1 MIQRIR
7 KISFY
12 PGTVTSALDL
22 PTLMTTEIELD
33 PKSVFPFL
41 LRIIKLRP
49 LAHQYYNSE
58 AVRLRV
64 RTCIVGLPYLI
75 ITSERI

>member
-64 RTCIVGLPYLI
+64 R
-75 ITSERI
+75 